1 METNTHRCQELRAE
15 TTIKKIGD
23 RLGIIIP
30 RSAILNADL
39 REGDLLNFYVE
50 GKNIMITLDKN
61 EVNVLDSVAIHD
73 RNDNIYSRILNER
86 QLVLAK

>member
-1 METNTHRCQELRAE
+1 MRAE

-39 REGDLLNFYVE
+39 CEGDLLNFYIE

-61 EVNVLDSVAIHD
+61 EVNVLDPVAIQD
-73 RNDNIYSRILNER
+73 RNDNIYSKILNER

>member
-1 METNTHRCQELRAE
+1 LKAE

-30 RSAILNADL
+30 RSAIMNADL
-39 REGDLLNFYVE
+39 REGDLLNFYIE

-61 EVNVLDSVAIHD
+61 EVNALRPVAIHD
-73 RNDNIYSRILNER
+73 RNDNIYSRILNKR

>member
-1 METNTHRCQELRAE
+1 LRAE

-39 REGDLLNFYVE
+39 RGGDLLNFYIE

-61 EVNVLDSVAIHD
+61 EVNVLDPVAIQD
-73 RNDNIYSRILNER
+73 RNDNIYSKILNER

>member
-1 METNTHRCQELRAE
+1 MRAE

-30 RSAILNADL
+30 RSAIMNADL
-39 REGDLLNFYVE
+39 REGDLLNFYIE

-61 EVNVLDSVAIHD
+61 EVNVLDPVAIHD

>member
-1 METNTHRCQELRAE
+1 MKAE

-30 RSAILNADL
+30 RSAIMNADL
-39 REGDLLNFYVE
+39 REGDLLNFYIE

-61 EVNVLDSVAIHD
+61 EVNVLRPVAIHD
-73 RNDNIYSRILNER
+73 RNDNIYSRILNKR

>member
-1 METNTHRCQELRAE
+1 MRAE

-30 RSAILNADL
+30 RSAIINADL
-39 REGDLLNFYVE
+39 REGDLLNFYIE

-61 EVNVLDSVAIHD
+61 EVNVLDPVAIRD
-73 RNDNIYSRILNER
+73 RNDKIYSRILNER

>member
-1 METNTHRCQELRAE
+1 MRAE

-39 REGDLLNFYVE
+39 RGGDLLNFYIE

-61 EVNVLDSVAIHD
+61 EVNVLDPVAIHD

>member
-1 METNTHRCQELRAE
+1 MRAE

-30 RSAILNADL
+30 RSAIMNADL
-39 REGDLLNFYVE
+39 REGDLLNFYIE

-61 EVNVLDSVAIHD
+61 EVNVLDPVAIHD
-73 RNDNIYSRILNER
+73 RNYNIYSRILNER

>member
-1 METNTHRCQELRAE
+1 MRAE

-39 REGDLLNFYVE
+39 REGDLLNFYIE

-61 EVNVLDSVAIHD
+61 EVNVLDPVAIQD

>member
-1 METNTHRCQELRAE
+1 MKAE

-30 RSAILNADL
+30 RSAIMNADL
-39 REGDLLNFYVE
+39 REGDLLNFYIE

-61 EVNVLDSVAIHD
+61 EVNVLEPLAIHD
-73 RNDNIYSRILNER
+73 RNDKIYSRILNKH

>member
-1 METNTHRCQELRAE
+1 MRAE
-15 TTIKKIGD
+15 TTIKKIGT

-30 RSAILNADL
+30 RSAIMNADL
-39 REGDLLNFYVE
+39 REGDLLNFYIE

-61 EVNVLDSVAIHD
+61 EVNVLRPVAIHD
-73 RNDNIYSRILNER
+73 RNDNIYSRILNKR